1 LSDGAL
7 REPHVRGK
15 CCDEGCR
22 HEKHIDVGEC
32 SLPSQS
38 RVDLQ
43 ARMIDPTLASA
54 FAASPSKASGFI
66 PGGMPLTE
74 YS

>member
-43 ARMIDPTLASA
+43 ARMIDVSSVPIEIGLGHDRPHAGV
-54 FAASPSKASGFI
+54 GFRRK
-66 PGGMPLTE
+66 PF
-74 YS
+74 